1 MPEIRQED
9 PMPTSEPAGTRMSRL
24 KKALPSCGYAIAAA
38 VALVWWLDGWF
49 LSLASILLGLAWPTS
64 PPSAASGAP

>member
-9 PMPTSEPAGTRMSRL
+9 PMPTSEPTGTRMSRL

-38 VALVWWLDGWF
+38 VALV
-49 LSLASILLGLAWPTS
+49 
-64 PPSAASGAP
+64 